1 VPNPPRGLTKNQ
13 HQAYMD
19 AWEGCLKRHGGKE
32 NGPKHNCYAIA
43 TYAAERAGKRKKPDT
58 DSDED

>member
-1 VPNPPRGLTKNQ
+1 
-13 HQAYMD
+13 MD